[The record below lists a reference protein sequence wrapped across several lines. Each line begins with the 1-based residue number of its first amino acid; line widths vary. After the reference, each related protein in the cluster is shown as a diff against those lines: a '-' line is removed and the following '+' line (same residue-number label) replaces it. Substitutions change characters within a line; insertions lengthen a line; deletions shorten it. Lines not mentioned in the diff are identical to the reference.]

1 MKILNDISL
10 DNKIIMNPSQI
21 NNTFYKSKPI
31 TPVGTFVD
39 ESSINVP
46 IIAHLPIPTLPP
58 PPLIDM
64 SKTIEFKRL
73 VSVIIN
79 LFVRIEIINEEIKPF
94 INNFIQ
100 KQISIDE
107 LLAAIKNRINYI
119 HNENSISVLLCNICS
134 FSFIDIDIY
143 NYIGKR
149 LEKIRAEINTDNFIS
164 HNSFLIAKCINIMG
178 EDNNYIS
185 LKLALDEFFKES
197 LSCEQLL
204 NIFIEMTNNINN
216 AALYDIKF
224 GIFLIKKHNAFHL
237 VSENLHKLRIQ
248 PHEQH
253 NNNTDA
259 AIIINDDDND
269 VMIISDD
276 E

>member
-1 MKILNDISL
+1 
-10 DNKIIMNPSQI
+10 MNPSQI
-21 NNTFYKSKPI
+21 SYNFYKSNPT
-31 TPVGTFVD
+31 TPVGTLVD
-39 ESSINVP
+39 ESSMNVP
-46 IIAHLPIPTLPP
+46 IVARLPIPTLPP

-64 SKTIEFKRL
+64 SKIITFKRQ

-79 LFVRIEIINEEIKPF
+79 QFVRIEIINEEIKPI

-107 LLAAIKNRINYI
+107 LLAAIKNIISCI
-119 HNENSISVLLCNICS
+119 HHQNNISILLRNICS

-143 NYIGKR
+143 NYIGER

-164 HNSFLIAKCINIMG
+164 HNSFLIAKCIHIMG

-185 LKLALDEFFKES
+185 LKLILDEFFKES

-204 NIFIEMTNNINN
+204 NKFIEMMNNINN
-216 AALYDIKF
+216 AYDIKF
-224 GIFLIKKHNAFHL
+224 GIFLIKKHNAFYQ

-253 NNNTDA
+253 YYADA
-259 AIIINDDDND
+259 AIIIDDDND
-269 VMIISDD
+269 AMIISDD